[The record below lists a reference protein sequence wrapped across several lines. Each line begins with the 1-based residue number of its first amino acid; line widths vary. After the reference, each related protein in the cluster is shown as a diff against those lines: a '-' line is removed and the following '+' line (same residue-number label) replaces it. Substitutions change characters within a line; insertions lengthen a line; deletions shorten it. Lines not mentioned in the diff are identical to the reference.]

1 VLHCADDDWLMP
13 IAGKSVVAP
22 SDIAAELAGVL
33 KALCEAKNVAV
44 PGPVQTAAVSA
55 NAAALAASL
64 ASGQKVAVFLGAFAR
79 QHPDAAVI
87 HAYAQAISDAAQG
100 TLGILPEAGNSVGG
114 YLVNA
119 AGTIA
124 NAMFES
130 PRQAYVLL
138 HAEPELDAAY
148 PAQAIKA
155 LHAAKTVIALTP
167 FKPAEGYSTAFSYAD
182 VLLPVAPFTET
193 AGAFV
198 NAEGRVQSFTGV
210 VKPLGETRPAWKVL
224 RVLGSM
230 LGLSGFDYDSCE
242 AVRKDA
248 LPVDVLGQLNNRSGA
263 VIAAPKP
270 GTGMGLE
277 RVADVPIYWSDALVR
292 RAPAL
297 QQTADAKPAVARL
310 SQVDFDRLQLK
321 AGDKV
326 RVVNGS
332 GDLHIA
338 AVADAGLP
346 RGAIRI
352 PAGSFATMNA
362 GPMFG
367 ALQVEK
373 LVGEGA

>member
-1 VLHCADDDWLMP
+1 
-13 IAGKSVVAP
+13 
-22 SDIAAELAGVL
+22 
-33 KALCEAKNVAV
+33 
-44 PGPVQTAAVSA
+44 
-55 NAAALAASL
+55 
-64 ASGQKVAVFLGAFAR
+64 
-79 QHPDAAVI
+79 
-87 HAYAQAISDAAQG
+87 
-100 TLGILPEAGNSVGG
+100 
-114 YLVNA
+114 
-119 AGTIA
+119 
-124 NAMFES
+124 
-130 PRQAYVLL
+130 
-138 HAEPELDAAY
+138 
-148 PAQAIKA
+148 
-155 LHAAKTVIALTP
+155 
-167 FKPAEGYSTAFSYAD
+167 
-182 VLLPVAPFTET
+182 
-193 AGAFV
+193 
-198 NAEGRVQSFTGV
+198 
-210 VKPLGETRPAWKVL
+210 
-224 RVLGSM
+224 VLGSM
-230 LGLSGFDYDSCE
+230 FGLSGFDYDSCE

-373 LVGEGA
+373 VAGEGA